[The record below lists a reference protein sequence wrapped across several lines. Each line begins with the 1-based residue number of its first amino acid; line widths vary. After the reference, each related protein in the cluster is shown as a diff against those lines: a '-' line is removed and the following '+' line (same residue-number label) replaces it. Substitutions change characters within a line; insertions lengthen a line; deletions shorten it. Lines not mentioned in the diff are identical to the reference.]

1 MGVVLRAACP
11 GLHPCPLTVDRSV
24 LELCS
29 SRFEVSGV
37 PPSPRCSCR
46 FRVSSDRRS
55 ERLEP
60 YEGKLLRT
68 VLRGLGGSNPARPLD
83 RVWVWFGAQP
93 ARSETPLRA
102 AVERCPPGRGRSGK
116 LEGRERAEPGMKC

>member
-37 PPSPRCSCR
+37 PPSPRGSCR

-60 YEGKLLRT
+60 YEGKLSRT

-83 RVWVWFGAQP
+83 LLLLYVWRETGAVRNVRP
-93 ARSETPLRA
+93 SRA
-102 AVERCPPGRGRSGK
+102 AKRRPPGR
-116 LEGRERAEPGMKC
+116 RAQW